1 MKNHFEN
8 LANIR
13 WSFWKKI
20 FIFRTSN
27 IVDFDWHRCRI
38 NRSSNMFCWISHC
51 QDCNIYILNYYSKKY
66 FASNYRSISLYFGYW
81 ESQKRPP
88 LAYIYDEISNSPDAQ
103 NTFETCPKSTWSPW
117 YIVLVSNSSLC
128 LFRNCFSIVPKSQF
142 QTPICPEDF
151 SLMEFKCVVRC
162 GLDGRLGPKSLGQ
175 IA

>member
-66 FASNYRSISLYFGYW
+66 FASNYRSIRLYFGYW
-81 ESQKRPP
+81 ESQFETPFS
-88 LAYIYDEISNSPDAQ
+88 LYIRLNFELTRRAKYIWNMPKKHMIPMIYRFGIELISLSVSKLFLNCTKISISNTNLS
-103 NTFETCPKSTWSPW
+103 WR
-117 YIVLVSNSSLC
+117 
-128 LFRNCFSIVPKSQF
+128 LFA
-142 QTPICPEDF
+142 
-151 SLMEFKCVVRC
+151 
-162 GLDGRLGPKSLGQ
+162 DGV
-175 IA
+175 